1 MPEAPAGPRPFW
13 SGTLAFGL
21 VSVPVQ
27 LFAANRSSGP
37 SLRMVDEGGTPLS
50 RRYVCPEEGREVSR
64 DEIIRGYEVRDGEY
78 VVVTE
83 EELEALEPEKTREID
98 LRLFV
103 PVEELDPVFFQR
115 AYILTPAEGSAKAY
129 RLLARVM
136 EDTGRAGLATFVMRS
151 REYLVAIF
159 ADAGILR
166 AETMRF
172 HDEIRTP
179 DDIGVPG
186 DATAPAGRVKAL
198 AAAMEAEAEE
208 AIDRDELRDRAA
220 EALEALVERKRKE
233 GKDMVDVPEEAR
245 EEEAGDGRVIDL
257 LEVLRRSLGEG
268 EEDGGTARRGPQRAG
283 RKGAGDAAAT
293 GAGDLAR
300 RTKAELYERAKEL
313 DIPGRSSM
321 TKDELVR
328 AIRRSA

>member
-1 MPEAPAGPRPFW
+1 MPEAPSGPRPFW
-13 SGTLAFGL
+13 SGTLTFGL
-21 VSVPVQ
+21 VSVPVR

-37 SLRMVDEGGTPLS
+37 SLRMVDEDGTPLS
-50 RRYVCPEEGREVSR
+50 RRYICPEEGREVSR

-83 EELEALEPEKTREID
+83 EELEALEPEKSREID

-103 PVEELDPVFFQR
+103 PVDDLDPVFFQR

-129 RLLARVM
+129 RLLSKVM

-179 DDIGVPG
+179 EDVGVPG
-186 DATAPAGRVKAL
+186 DATAPAGRIQEL
-198 AAAMEAEAEE
+198 AAAMEALAEE
-208 AIDRDELRDRAA
+208 DIDRQELRDRGA
-220 EALEALVERKRKE
+220 EALEALVERKRKK
-233 GKDMVDVPEEAR
+233 GRDVVDMPEEAR
-245 EEEAGDGRVIDL
+245 EEEGDGRVVDL

-268 EEDGGTARRGPQRAG
+268 QEDGGRRGPQRAG
-283 RKGAGDAAAT
+283 RKGGGDGAT
-293 GAGDLAR
+293 GDAGDLSE

-313 DIPGRSSM
+313 DIPGRSTM
-321 TKDELVR
+321 TKEELVR

>member
-1 MPEAPAGPRPFW
+1 MPETPSGPRPFW
-13 SGTLAFGL
+13 SGTLTFGL
-21 VSVPVQ
+21 VSVPVR
-27 LFAANRSSGP
+27 LFAANRSSSP
-37 SLRMVDEGGTPLS
+37 SLRMVDESGTPLS

-83 EELEALEPEKTREID
+83 EELEALEPEKSREID

-103 PVEELDPVFFQR
+103 PVEQLDPVFFQR
-115 AYILTPAEGSAKAY
+115 AYILTPAEGSTKAY

-159 ADAGILR
+159 AEAGILR

-179 DDIGVPG
+179 DDIGLPG

-198 AAAMEAEAEE
+198 AAAMEAEAEKD
-208 AIDRDELRDRAA
+208 IDREELRDRSV
-220 EALEALVERKRKE
+220 EALEALVERKRKK
-233 GKDMVDVPEEAR
+233 GKDVVDVPEEAR
-245 EEEAGDGRVIDL
+245 GEEGGDGRVVDL

-268 EEDGGTARRGPQRAG
+268 EEGGGRRGPERAG
-283 RKGAGDAAAT
+283 PKGRGDGAAR
-293 GAGDLAR
+293 GAGDLSQ

-321 TKDELVR
+321 TKEELAR